1 MKKIQSLED
10 LKRFRE
16 EVIEDKRRKASLG
29 KVEVIVS
36 LGSCGI
42 AAGALDTL
50 RAINQRVEIDH
61 LADILISERGCIGL
75 CRYEPIVE
83 IIAGDG
89 SKMTYGKVTPE
100 IVQRIFREHILGGKV
115 LEEFAIDTT
124 PFPTI

>member
-1 MKKIQSLED
+1 MKTIRSLED

-16 EVIEDKRRKASLG
+16 EVIEDKRRKADLG
-29 KVEVIVS
+29 NIEVIVS

-50 RAINQRVEIDH
+50 KAIRQQIETDH
-61 LADILISERGCIGL
+61 LTDVHVSQTGCIGL
-75 CRYEPIVE
+75 CSHEPIVE
-83 IIAGDG
+83 IIAGNR

-100 IVQRIFREHILGGKV
+100 IVQRIFREHILDGRV
-115 LEEFAIDTT
+115 VEEYAIDTT